1 MDFKFEK
8 GTVILFGKSTKLD
21 TLIKKFTQLSGEQV
35 YHFLINRGIQLPR
48 KMNCMALISVLNK
61 RIKKLNSNSL
71 AKDYFARLQYYK
83 YFTEQQLFALFTK
96 ICNDENAFLEYR
108 YNLFN
113 LILTNFVALDLN
125 DGELVYVKN
134 LKKQTT
140 ESFPQYFNYISG
152 ACLEQTNTFDG
163 QDIDILKDKLVDS
176 ASNQD
181 LYDMAGKYGI
191 DINQRLKREEYEE
204 FIFDYMKANNTYN
217 EELAEEIRQM
227 NITQLTTFCNRVDIP
242 MHPNMNKQEIVTYLF
257 YFLEKCT
264 MDYTSVKRIE
274 TPKNYEPLEFSVD
287 LKVVSNFGRNE
298 PKKVIYYNEAEDNE
312 ADDFNLVLDPTDD
325 DVIDEEV
332 KANYKKEQEELQ
344 EAEAKKKN
352 PTDLEILAKAKEEK
366 ENDDPLIFER
376 ENPEPGIVEETK
388 DDNVLDSSIIGDP
401 DSESNED
408 NETIEP
414 TIDETTIEEN
424 KEEVLSNDLEA
435 TEEVINEESLPEEI
449 EVSPELEEQIVYV
462 DEDGNIIDPSTL
474 EHDGVSFDSNEEPQ
488 EEIKEEKDT
497 FDVSKITINDEY
509 NSKKIQNVGKS
520 KVPLISTC
528 VVLGIMGVIALYI
541 FIAFFV

>member
-332 KANYKKEQEELQ
+332 KANYKKEQEEWQ

-408 NETIEP
+408 NETIVP